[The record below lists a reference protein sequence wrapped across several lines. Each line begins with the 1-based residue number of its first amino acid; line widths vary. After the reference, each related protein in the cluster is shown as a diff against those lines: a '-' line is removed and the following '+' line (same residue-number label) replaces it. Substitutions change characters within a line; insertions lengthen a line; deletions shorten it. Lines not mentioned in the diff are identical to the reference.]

1 MFEIELADD
10 GIVTVIGRLDAAQAV
25 KAQTFLDKV
34 DGQCVLDL
42 AKLEYI
48 SSAGLGVLL
57 KTHKR
62 LMGSG
67 SGIKLI
73 NVSHHIHD
81 IFRYSGFDK
90 LFEIVPAGNMT
101 TRFQCGMKIIIQNPT
116 NLFRPRM

>member
-1 MFEIELADD
+1 MFEIVLADD
-10 GIVTVIGRLDAAQAV
+10 GTVVVEGRLDAAQAV
-25 KAQTFLDKV
+25 KAQTFLDQV
-34 DGQCVLDL
+34 EGQCVLDMT
-42 AKLEYI
+42 KLVYV

-62 LMGSG
+62 LMGVG

-90 LFEIVPAGNMT
+90 LFEIVPAGN
-101 TRFQCGMKIIIQNPT
+101 
-116 NLFRPRM
+116 

>member
-1 MFEIELADD
+1 MFEIILAND
-10 GIVTVIGRLDAAQAV
+10 GTVVVEGRLDAAQAV
-25 KAQTFLDKV
+25 KAQTFLDQV
-34 DGQCVLDL
+34 EGQCVLDI
-42 AKLEYI
+42 AKLEYV

-62 LMGSG
+62 LMGAG

-90 LFEIVPAGNMT
+90 LFEIVPAGN
-101 TRFQCGMKIIIQNPT
+101 
-116 NLFRPRM
+116 